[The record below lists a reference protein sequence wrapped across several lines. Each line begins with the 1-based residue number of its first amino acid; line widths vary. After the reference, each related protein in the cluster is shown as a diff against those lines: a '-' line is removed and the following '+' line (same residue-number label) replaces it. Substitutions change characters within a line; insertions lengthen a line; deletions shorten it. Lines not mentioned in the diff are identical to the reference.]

1 MMIVTVLL
9 MMTQSGQG
17 FLMTKAEPGVVVVS
31 PGERV
36 TLFCAVDDHYEWC
49 KWFHPGGQF
58 CDFEWKRSEGNIT
71 MQDCAL
77 YERISFY
84 GAYDD
89 KECGITFTA
98 TDQDTGLWKCEIEEY
113 VTWRS
118 RGAGR
123 LQTAVMNVTVQSPT
137 PPPSPPTSS
146 TTSLAPS
153 TPDVTTISTKGAAT
167 DTELSSTTPESSTL
181 SSKSNDNVAEDSE
194 TPEAEPQVDE
204 IQETKA
210 GSSSSALI
218 SVVAVLIVIVIL
230 VSGAVYYRRRRSSS
244 PASAVYEKEA
254 RTSDDKA
261 DMVRNSNSNITFHS
275 ENSNLHEYF
284 PPDLTYST
292 VTPESQ
298 A

>member
-1 MMIVTVLL
+1 MNLKM
-9 MMTQSGQG
+9 G
-17 FLMTKAEPGVVVVS
+17 
-31 PGERV
+31 
-36 TLFCAVDDHYEWC
+36 
-49 KWFHPGGQF
+49 
-58 CDFEWKRSEGNIT
+58 
-71 MQDCAL
+71 
-77 YERISFY
+77 
-84 GAYDD
+84 
-89 KECGITFTA
+89 
-98 TDQDTGLWKCEIEEY
+98 
-113 VTWRS
+113 S
-118 RGAGR
+118 RGSGR

-137 PPPSPPTSS
+137 PPPSPPPTSPS
-146 TTSLAPS
+146 TSLASS

-204 IQETKA
+204 IQDTKA

-218 SVVAVLIVIVIL
+218 SVVVVLIVIVIL
-230 VSGAVYYRRRRSSS
+230 ISGALYYRRRRSSS

-275 ENSNLHEYF
+275 GNAENSNLHEYF
-284 PPDLTYST
+284 PPNLTYST